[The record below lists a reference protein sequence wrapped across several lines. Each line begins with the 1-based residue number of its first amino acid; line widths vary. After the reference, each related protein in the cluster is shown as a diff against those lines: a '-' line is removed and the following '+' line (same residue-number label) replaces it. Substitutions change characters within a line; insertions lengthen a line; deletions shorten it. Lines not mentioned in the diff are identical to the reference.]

1 MSWWVWL
8 LIVLA
13 VLVVVLPVLVTAR
26 DIQRY
31 LRMRRM

>member
-8 LIVLA
+8 LIVLV
-13 VLVVVLPVLVTAR
+13 VLVVVLPVLVTAK
-26 DIQRY
+26 DINRY